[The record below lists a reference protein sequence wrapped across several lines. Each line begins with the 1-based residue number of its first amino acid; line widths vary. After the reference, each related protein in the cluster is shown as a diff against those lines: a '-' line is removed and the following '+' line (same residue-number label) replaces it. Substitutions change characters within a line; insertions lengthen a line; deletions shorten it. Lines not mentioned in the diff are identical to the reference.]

1 MYNGGKIILGLI
13 VFLAFATFPFYYNIG
28 KVNAKPELKTDT
40 PAIQE
45 WVQKYGKK
53 ECIESKE
60 VMRPEHM
67 QILNNWRDSVVRNG
81 DRIYVSSSGKSF
93 NDESSEYLHELPF
106 EQEEILRPMSQLYGC
121 YALLL
126 DLPYRTEGERVM
138 SINRRQFLKLV
149 GVSTVAGIGGTA
161 VFNGLR
167 TKGLEA
173 AQTSPDPRSLN
184 GKADG
189 VLSSM

>member
-1 MYNGGKIILGLI
+1 MLGLI

-60 VMRPEHM
+60 VHETRTYADLKQLEGFCCTERR
-67 QILNNWRDSVVRNG
+67 QDLCEFVRE
-81 DRIYVSSSGKSF
+81 KLH
-93 NDESSEYLHELPF
+93 DESSEYLHELPF
-106 EQEEILRPMSQLYGC
+106 EQEEILRRMPQLYGC

-126 DLPYRTEGERVM
+126 ELPYR
-138 SINRRQFLKLV
+138 NRR
-149 GVSTVAGIGGTA
+149 
-161 VFNGLR
+161 R
-167 TKGLEA
+167 TCYEYK
-173 AQTSPDPRSLN
+173 
-184 GKADG
+184 
-189 VLSSM
+189 

>member
-40 PAIQE
+40 PAIKE

-81 DRIYVSSSGKSF
+81 DRIYVSYSGKSF
-93 NDESSEYLHELPF
+93 T
-106 EQEEILRPMSQLYGC
+106 MSLQNTCMNCHSNKKKFCDQCHNYM
-121 YALLL
+121 AVT
-126 DLPYRTEGERVM
+126 PYCWSCHIAPKE
-138 SINRRQFLKLV
+138 N
-149 GVSTVAGIGGTA
+149 
-161 VFNGLR
+161 
-167 TKGLEA
+167 
-173 AQTSPDPRSLN
+173 
-184 GKADG
+184 
-189 VLSSM
+189 VL